1 MTYLT
6 YYDNITLTK
15 KGCFFDGKNKSLKE
29 QIESLDKLKID
40 EAKELYKKAI
50 NSSDEK
56 LKKLYFDKLILRTM
70 YVVYNYIE
78 RNGLEIFQ
86 SSQYD
91 IDDIQSA
98 FIELWIKKIKNGE
111 LLNVDSYS
119 NMFTSKFYND
129 ICTNLIGD
137 EMPIYEQSG
146 IPVESFVDLFYIFI
160 ELKNS
165 GKKFDFDDLMNA
177 FNQEKHYSI
186 QRVPHLQEYS
196 NLMLIFEN
204 MYNNLNFDKTEDL
217 EVTKRK
223 VRIYIKLFIN
233 NGEYENISDDM
244 VAADNTEDIVDKVMY
259 EKFIKDVDDVIT
271 DEKKKEI
278 IYQRF
283 GIGGDS
289 PKLLDEL
296 SEQFGVTSDM
306 IRQIVAKTL
315 RNLRMSDKIKKYA
328 K

>member
-1 MTYLT
+1 MER
-6 YYDNITLTK
+6 IK
-15 KGCFFDGKNKSLKE
+15 KLKRTD
-29 QIESLDKLKID
+29 ESLDKLKID

-56 LKKLYFDKLILRTM
+56 LKKLYFDKLILGTM

>member
-1 MTYLT
+1 
-6 YYDNITLTK
+6 
-15 KGCFFDGKNKSLKE
+15 
-29 QIESLDKLKID
+29 
-40 EAKELYKKAI
+40 
-50 NSSDEK
+50 
-56 LKKLYFDKLILRTM
+56 
-70 YVVYNYIE
+70 
-78 RNGLEIFQ
+78 
-86 SSQYD
+86 
-91 IDDIQSA
+91 
-98 FIELWIKKIKNGE
+98 
-111 LLNVDSYS
+111 
-119 NMFTSKFYND
+119 
-129 ICTNLIGD
+129 
-137 EMPIYEQSG
+137 
-146 IPVESFVDLFYIFI
+146 
-160 ELKNS
+160 
-165 GKKFDFDDLMNA
+165 
-177 FNQEKHYSI
+177 
-186 QRVPHLQEYS
+186 
-196 NLMLIFEN
+196 

>member
-1 MTYLT
+1 
-6 YYDNITLTK
+6 
-15 KGCFFDGKNKSLKE
+15 
-29 QIESLDKLKID
+29 
-40 EAKELYKKAI
+40 
-50 NSSDEK
+50 
-56 LKKLYFDKLILRTM
+56 M
-70 YVVYNYIE
+70 YV
-78 RNGLEIFQ
+78 
-86 SSQYD
+86 
-91 IDDIQSA
+91 
-98 FIELWIKKIKNGE
+98 
-111 LLNVDSYS
+111 
-119 NMFTSKFYND
+119 
-129 ICTNLIGD
+129 
-137 EMPIYEQSG
+137 
-146 IPVESFVDLFYIFI
+146 
-160 ELKNS
+160 
-165 GKKFDFDDLMNA
+165 
-177 FNQEKHYSI
+177 
-186 QRVPHLQEYS
+186 
-196 NLMLIFEN
+196 IFEN

>member
-1 MTYLT
+1 MET
-6 YYDNITLTK
+6 I
-15 KGCFFDGKNKSLKE
+15 KSLKE

-56 LKKLYFDKLILRTM
+56 LKKLYFDKLILGTM

-315 RNLRMSDKIKKYA
+315 RNLRMPDKIKKYA

>member
-1 MTYLT
+1 ML
-6 YYDNITLTK
+6 
-15 KGCFFDGKNKSLKE
+15 
-29 QIESLDKLKID
+29 
-40 EAKELYKKAI
+40 
-50 NSSDEK
+50 
-56 LKKLYFDKLILRTM
+56 
-70 YVVYNYIE
+70 
-78 RNGLEIFQ
+78 
-86 SSQYD
+86 
-91 IDDIQSA
+91 
-98 FIELWIKKIKNGE
+98 
-111 LLNVDSYS
+111 
-119 NMFTSKFYND
+119 
-129 ICTNLIGD
+129 
-137 EMPIYEQSG
+137 
-146 IPVESFVDLFYIFI
+146 
-160 ELKNS
+160 
-165 GKKFDFDDLMNA
+165 
-177 FNQEKHYSI
+177 FNQEKHSSI
-186 QRVPHLQEYS
+186 QRVPQLQEYS

-259 EKFIKDVDDVIT
+259 EKFIKDVDNVIT

>member
-1 MTYLT
+1 MT

>member
-1 MTYLT
+1 MER
-6 YYDNITLTK
+6 I
-15 KGCFFDGKNKSLKE
+15 KSLKE

-56 LKKLYFDKLILRTM
+56 LKKLYFDKLILGTM

>member
-1 MTYLT
+1 
-6 YYDNITLTK
+6 
-15 KGCFFDGKNKSLKE
+15 
-29 QIESLDKLKID
+29 
-40 EAKELYKKAI
+40 
-50 NSSDEK
+50 
-56 LKKLYFDKLILRTM
+56 
-70 YVVYNYIE
+70 
-78 RNGLEIFQ
+78 
-86 SSQYD
+86 
-91 IDDIQSA
+91 
-98 FIELWIKKIKNGE
+98 
-111 LLNVDSYS
+111 
-119 NMFTSKFYND
+119 
-129 ICTNLIGD
+129 
-137 EMPIYEQSG
+137 
-146 IPVESFVDLFYIFI
+146 
-160 ELKNS
+160 
-165 GKKFDFDDLMNA
+165 
-177 FNQEKHYSI
+177 
-186 QRVPHLQEYS
+186 
-196 NLMLIFEN
+196 

-259 EKFIKDVDDVIT
+259 EKFIKDVDNVIT